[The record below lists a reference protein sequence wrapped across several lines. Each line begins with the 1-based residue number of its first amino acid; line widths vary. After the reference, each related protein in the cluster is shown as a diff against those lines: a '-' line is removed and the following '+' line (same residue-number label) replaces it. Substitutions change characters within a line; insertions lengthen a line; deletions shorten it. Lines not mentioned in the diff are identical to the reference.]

1 MSTLSVGTIQNSSSG
16 APVFKESGG
25 TEIGQLIKAW
35 IQFQGSGTVA
45 IRDSFNVSSITDHGT
60 GDYTIT
66 YSNDFSND
74 DYCLEGTPT
83 EDENQSAGSRG
94 QMCLSPTRTPHA
106 AGSSRV
112 HTFVSNDASLFD
124 CGRIEVMVTG
134 DN

>member
-16 APVFKESGG
+16 APIFKESGG

-35 IQFQGSGTVA
+35 IQFQGSGTVS

-66 YSNDFSND
+66 YSNSFSND
-74 DYCLEGTPT
+74 DYCLVGNGT
-83 EDENQSAGSRG
+83 EDETHSGGDRG
-94 QMCLSPTRTPHA
+94 QMCLSCTRTPHA

-112 HTFVSNDASLFD
+112 HTFVSNTANLFD